1 MTKACPERS
10 RRITS
15 VKISLQWRLLAA
27 FGAVIVIAVAVL
39 ALVGTQTT
47 ANEFGTFVERSGRMR
62 YRPFAMMLGRYYAQN
77 QSWAGAQNLIA
88 TMTEGMGERVVLV
101 DARNI
106 IVADSEN
113 TAVGQ
118 KFAAS
123 PADTNIEI
131 QIAGQVVGRVYLNP
145 SLESVRLSADF
156 LQATT
161 RGLIFA
167 GLAASLVAALL
178 SFLIARR
185 ITAPVRALTAAA
197 RRMARGDLNQ
207 RVKVTSSDEIAELGN
222 AFNTMAANL
231 TRTDQLRRNLV
242 ADVAH
247 ELRTPLTSVL
257 GSLEAMR
264 DGVAE
269 PTPAFL
275 ESAYDE
281 ALLLKRLVND
291 LQELSLA
298 EAGQFHLDRQPVA
311 LSGIV
316 EGATHALAEQAR
328 AKDIAL
334 NVAVPSD
341 LRVEVDSERI
351 GQVLRNLLT
360 NAIAFT
366 PARGRVEISARVS
379 GEWVAVSVEDTG
391 SGIAAEDLPFVF
403 ERFYRADKSRTR
415 ATGGAGLG
423 LAIAKQWVEAH
434 GGTIRVES
442 EQGRGTRFT
451 FTLPVVRRTE
461 EQSKA

>member
-1 MTKACPERS
+1 M
-10 RRITS
+10 
-15 VKISLQWRLLAA
+15 KISLQWRLLTA
-27 FGAVIVIAVAVL
+27 FVMVIVIAVAVL

-47 ANEFGTFVERSGRMR
+47 ASEFGAFVERSGRMR
-62 YRPFAMMLGRYYAQN
+62 YRPFAMMLARYYAQN
-77 QSWAGAQNLIA
+77 QTWEGAQALIVNSMGW
-88 TMTEGMGERVVLV
+88 TGERMVLV
-101 DARNI
+101 DAQNVV
-106 IVADSEN
+106 VADSEN
-113 TAVGQ
+113 AAIGQ
-118 KFAAS
+118 RFNPTSADMRMDIQSAS
-123 PADTNIEI
+123 
-131 QIAGQVVGRVYLNP
+131 QVVGRVYLNP
-145 SLESVRLSADF
+145 SLEGARLSADF

-161 RGLIFA
+161 RGLVLA
-167 GLAASLVAALL
+167 GLAASFVAVLL

-197 RRMARGDLNQ
+197 RRMARGDLTQ
-207 RVKVTSSDEIAELGN
+207 RVKVTSSDEVGELGN
-222 AFNTMAANL
+222 AFNTMASSLA
-231 TRTDQLRRNLV
+231 RTDQLRRNLV

-275 ESAYDE
+275 DSAYE
-281 ALLLKRLVND
+281 EGLLLKRLVND
-291 LQELSLA
+291 LHELSLA
-298 EAGQFHLDRQPVA
+298 EAEQFHLDRQPVA

-316 EGATHALAEQAR
+316 EGAVHALAEQAR

-334 NVAVPSD
+334 KIAVTLD
-341 LRVEVDSERI
+341 LLVDVDSERI

-366 PARGRVEISARVS
+366 PAHGRIEISAHQS
-379 GEWVAVSVEDTG
+379 SEWVQISVADTG
-391 SGIAAEDLPFVF
+391 VGIATEDLPFVF

-423 LAIAKQWVEAH
+423 LAIAKQWVEGH

-442 EQGRGTRFT
+442 EQGHGTT
-451 FTLPVVRRTE
+451 FVFSLP
-461 EQSKA
+461 KAKPGT